1 MQEQDNSLADE
12 APKQEKSL
20 ADEAVDELNALK
32 SEKPKTK
39 FNYWPEVL
47 FVAFVL
53 LFLIALPTFFLLKI
67 ILINIC
73 MVLLCLSIYEYW
85 NRRETVEKVKVDK
98 IKFLED
104 EIEKVK
110 ERADFLEEE
119 IKQKVM
125 QRLKEQEEYEKKIL
139 EIQKREAE
147 DAEQKHVL
155 QKKRQL
161 WNKLAPMIIEFTE
174 KNFELLEN
182 HECRSLLDFIEDNNL
197 DRRLVFGDN
206 PNMENLQAV
215 FSPLLLRSPLEEV
228 IKDAKE
234 CSQKINEL
242 YKIISK
248 DNAGVDRKIIMALL
262 EEGLKGKRYE
272 HFKKKIY
279 AEKPELQFTTEVH
292 DYLMAFMQ
300 VFIGEEREN
309 IDNFVQ
315 LLQEDVNKSI
325 NKDLIVPLVEQELNR
340 IV

>member
-1 MQEQDNSLADE
+1 MSEKAEEQEKILETEADE
-12 APKQEKSL
+12 
-20 ADEAVDELNALK
+20 ELNILK
-32 SEKPKTK
+32 SRKQKTK

-85 NRRETVEKVKVDK
+85 NRREIVEKVKEDK
-98 IKFLED
+98 IKFLEN

-110 ERADFLEEE
+110 QRADFLGEE
-119 IKQKVM
+119 IKRKVM
-125 QRLKEQEEYEKKIL
+125 QKIKEQEEYEKKIQ

-147 DAEQKHVL
+147 DAEQKRIM
-155 QKKRQL
+155 QKKKQF
-161 WNKLAPMIIEFTE
+161 WNKLAPMVMDFAE
-174 KNFELLEN
+174 KNFELLEDRD
-182 HECRSLLDFIEDNNL
+182 CRSMLDFIEENNL

-206 PNMENLQAV
+206 SNIENLQAV
-215 FSPLLLRSPLEEV
+215 FSHLLLQRPLEDV

-234 CSQKINEL
+234 CDQKINDL
-242 YKIISK
+242 YNIISK
-248 DNAGVDRKIIMALL
+248 DNAGVDYSIIKALL

-279 AEKPELQFTTEVH
+279 AEKPELQFTTEVN

-309 IDNFVQ
+309 IDNFVH
-315 LLQEDVNKSI
+315 LLQEDVNKNI
-325 NKDLIVPLVEQELNR
+325 NKGLIAPLVEQELNR